1 VKWDKNLP
9 IETRISPWEVE
20 LKKRSPVRILPD
32 VETKRPCGQRG
43 LQRDNQRKK
52 AEACLMKAKKVLQF
66 YHADSTTQES
76 PSIVENSTYLSA
88 VDDLI
93 DLSVGS
99 CVSGISSAAN
109 NVRQQAQAAL
119 DIEMSNLARTFYD
132 LKLWNTSHF
141 EDLDRSMCPPSMVTR
156 LYSPLALDG
165 ASISSDPA
173 SSNSNSTGVSS
184 RDSDSMPAED
194 SSTLHGVIS
203 CLEKN
208 KFDLIN
214 PKNVNVIAS
223 IAS

>member
-1 VKWDKNLP
+1 
-9 IETRISPWEVE
+9 
-20 LKKRSPVRILPD
+20 
-32 VETKRPCGQRG
+32 
-43 LQRDNQRKK
+43 
-52 AEACLMKAKKVLQF
+52 
-66 YHADSTTQES
+66 
-76 PSIVENSTYLSA
+76 
-88 VDDLI
+88 
-93 DLSVGS
+93 
-99 CVSGISSAAN
+99 
-109 NVRQQAQAAL
+109 
-119 DIEMSNLARTFYD
+119 MSNLARTFYD

-194 SSTLHGVIS
+194 SSTSHGVIS